1 MPPDQPSLTIG
12 ELADILRRRWRT
24 AASAGA
30 LALLVAIGV
39 IIRMTPLYESTAVLM
54 LNRGRK
60 AIEFTEENNRG
71 ESQFSQLN
79 TQREMLLSNRVLS
92 QTVEE
97 GGLRQS
103 PRYQGRAD
111 AADLLRVRTAVGTN
125 RDSWTIAVGLRDE
138 DAQRAQQ
145 ALEVLLDVYLGYQ
158 QQQEKGRGEQALAFL
173 ATQVEEGG
181 RKLEKARTE
190 EQRFASENELIS
202 TDADN
207 NFIARR
213 LILLNEAMAVL
224 IRDLTSSEALMAQV
238 TTADSIADRGKRLEA
253 LMRLELIGHHT
264 AVLEQQDALYTT
276 QANEVL
282 LSQKY
287 LERHPRMVEAREQVE
302 SLRSALEQAVALAR
316 AGIESNQQKLVD
328 QRDALA
334 ARIRKESDELVRY
347 RENLI
352 QLRKLSELADAQ
364 QRLYQQL
371 VERLGQ
377 EKVTAR
383 LDEQT
388 IAVIDPPHA
397 SAGAVNLNRPLS
409 IAIALV
415 MAGIAAAVAIII
427 HEFIDHRVRGS
438 AEAGGITG
446 LPLLAVIPEA
456 RGMGALGRGGDA
468 DAPAA
473 VGEAV
478 RALRTALRL
487 VRRTT
492 GGCRC
497 LLVTSAE
504 SGDGKSSLVTRL
516 AVSLGSSGE
525 RVLLVDADLRLPML
539 DGEIGERG
547 QTGLSHLLAGDPGI
561 APISTSYANVDY
573 LGAGVRPPNPS
584 ELLHS
589 HCLPEWLAQ
598 CRTHYDY
605 VLLDSPPVVEVADAL
620 VVGSHADGILLVVR
634 DRHTT
639 RAGLAECMARLA
651 PLRERIHGIV
661 FNGKRGPATNDTYT
675 ANEATDEPA
684 ARRA

>member
-1 MPPDQPSLTIG
+1 MTDQPSLTLG
-12 ELADILRRRWRT
+12 ELADIARRRWRT
-24 AASAGA
+24 AALAGA
-30 LALLVAIGV
+30 IMLMMAIAV
-39 IIRMTPLYESTAVLM
+39 ILSMTPLYESSAVLM

-60 AIEFTEENNRG
+60 AIEFSAENTRG

-92 QTVEE
+92 QAVDE

-103 PRYQGRAD
+103 PRYQGRPD
-111 AADLLRVRTAVGTN
+111 AAELLRARTAVATN
-125 RDSWTIAVGLRDE
+125 RDSWTIAIGLRDE

-158 QQQEKGRGEQALAFL
+158 QQQEKSRGEQALAFL
-173 ATQVEEGG
+173 ATQVEESG
-181 RKLEKARTE
+181 RKLEQARGE
-190 EQRFASENELIS
+190 EQRFATDNGLIS

-224 IRDLTSSEALMAQV
+224 IRDLTASEALVAQV
-238 TTADSIADRGKRLEA
+238 TAADAETDRGKRLDA
-253 LMRLELIGHHT
+253 LMRIQPIGHHT
-264 AVLEQQDALYTT
+264 AVLEQQDALYTV
-276 QANEVL
+276 QANAVL

-287 LERHPRMVEAREQVE
+287 LERHPRMLEAREQVE
-302 SLRSALEQAVALAR
+302 SLRSALEQAAGLAR
-316 AGIESNQQKLVD
+316 SGLISNQQRLVD
-328 QRDALA
+328 QRDALG
-334 ARIRKESDELVRY
+334 ARIRKESDELSRY

-352 QLRKLSELADAQ
+352 QLRKLSDLAEAQ
-364 QRLYQQL
+364 QRLSQQL

-377 EKVTAR
+377 EKVSAR

-388 IAVIDPPHA
+388 IAIIDPPHA
-397 SAGAVNLNRPLS
+397 SAGAVNLTRPLS
-409 IAIALV
+409 LAVAIAL
-415 MAGIAAAVAIII
+415 AGIAAAIATII
-427 HEFIDHRVRGS
+427 HEFLDHRVRGS
-438 AEAGGITG
+438 AEAGTIAG
-446 LPLLAVIPEA
+446 LPVLADIPLA
-456 RGMGALGRGGDA
+456 RGLRALGRGGDA
-468 DAPAA
+468 NWPAT

-478 RALRTALRL
+478 RSLRTALRL
-487 VRRTT
+487 VRHPP
-492 GGCRC
+492 GACRC

-504 SGDGKSSLVTRL
+504 SGDGKSSLATRL

-525 RVLLVDADLRLPML
+525 RVLLVDADLRLPTL
-539 DGEIGERG
+539 DIEIGERC
-547 QTGLSHLLAGDPGI
+547 QTGFSHLLAGEPGI
-561 APISTSYANVDY
+561 APIATSYANVDY

-639 RAGLAECMARLA
+639 RAGLAECLARLA
-651 PLRERIHGIV
+651 PLRERIHGLV
-661 FNGKRGPATNDTYT
+661 FNAKRGA
-675 ANEATDEPA
+675 ATDDSYTVSEA
-684 ARRA
+684 ADQPVGERA